1 MQLRI
6 EDDLFESL
14 FAREYRGVVAAA
26 SRVVGLSAAEDIAQE
41 AFAALYR
48 LGPIEPQHARNW
60 LYRTTLHRALSDL
73 RGVQRRQIRE
83 KNATTHLDAPPGE
96 PHTAVEVHETRENV
110 RAVLRRISERYAML
124 LALRHSGLSHK
135 EISELM
141 LIKINQVGTLLVR
154 AEAAFKREYDRV
166 TPR

>member
-26 SRVVGLSAAEDIAQE
+26 GRVVGLSAAEDIAQE

-48 LGPIEPQHARNW
+48 RGPTDPQHARNW
-60 LYRTTLHRALSDL
+60 LYRTTLHRALSAL
-73 RGVQRRQIRE
+73 RSNQRRQARE
-83 KNATTHLDAPPGE
+83 TNAATPLLAAVGE
-96 PHTAVEVHETRENV
+96 PHAAVEQLEARQSVQ
-110 RAVLRRISERYAML
+110 AVLRSIPERYAML

-135 EISELM
+135 EISEITA
-141 LIKINQVGTLLVR
+141 IKINQVGTLLVR
-154 AEAAFKREYDRV
+154 AEAAFKREFDRV

>member
-1 MQLRI
+1 MQVRI

-26 SRVVGLSAAEDIAQE
+26 GRIVGLSAAEDIAQE

-48 LGPIEPQHARNW
+48 GGPTDPQHARNW
-60 LYRTTLHRALSDL
+60 LYRTTLHRALSAL
-73 RGVQRRQIRE
+73 RSSQRRQTRE
-83 KNATTHLDAPPGE
+83 TNATLSPAAPSE
-96 PHTAVEVHETRENV
+96 PHAAVEQFEARQGVQ
-110 RAVLRRISERYAML
+110 AVLRSMPERYAML

-135 EISELM
+135 EISE
-141 LIKINQVGTLLVR
+141 ITAIRINQVGTLLVR
-154 AEAAFKREYDRV
+154 AEAAFKREFDRV